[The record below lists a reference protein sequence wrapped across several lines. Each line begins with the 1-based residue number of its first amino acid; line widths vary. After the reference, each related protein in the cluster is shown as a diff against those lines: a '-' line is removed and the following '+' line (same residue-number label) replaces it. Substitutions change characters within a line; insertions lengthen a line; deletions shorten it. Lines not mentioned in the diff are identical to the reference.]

1 MLVKTSDYSHAIENT
16 NVHYKMYKSK
26 KNIVYASLLS
36 GNSAWRT
43 SFSK

>member
-26 KNIVYASLLS
+26 KNIVYASLVYCQQQCLED
-36 GNSAWRT
+36 
-43 SFSK
+43 